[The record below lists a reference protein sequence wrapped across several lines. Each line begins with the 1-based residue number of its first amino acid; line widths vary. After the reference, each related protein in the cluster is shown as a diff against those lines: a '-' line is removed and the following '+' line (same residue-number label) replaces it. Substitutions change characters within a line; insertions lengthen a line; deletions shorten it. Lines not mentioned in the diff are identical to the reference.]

1 MPSSLLTSILE
12 ATTDQVR
19 DMAID
24 YGLLISLPE
33 LTEEEGDR
41 LQEIL
46 DFACEDGALSFWISE
61 LDHIVAHQTGLLS
74 PDCRKDYENKKA
86 WLREHFMECLKYG
99 IEQKSPEEVRNLLEQ
114 YTAKRKISNFSIP
127 PSARSTSVRK

>member
-1 MPSSLLTSILE
+1 
-12 ATTDQVR
+12 
-19 DMAID
+19 MAID

-46 DFACEDGALSFWISE
+46 DLACEDGALSFWISE

-74 PDCRKDYENKKA
+74 SDCRKDYENKKA
-86 WLREHFMECLKYG
+86 WLREHFMECLEY
-99 IEQKSPEEVRNLLEQ
+99 ELENKSPAEVRVFLEQ
-114 YTAKRKISNFSIP
+114 YTAKRKISNSSSSP
-127 PSARSTSVRK
+127 GSRYTSTGK